1 MAWISLCELNEL
13 TEGEGKFV
21 ETEGFELAVFLSGGT
36 AYALDNTCPHAGG
49 PLSGGTVDGGCAVCP
64 WHQWRFELA
73 TGVLQ
78 EASHISVSAYKT
90 RLFKREGKPALVQA
104 DLPVP

>member
-1 MAWISLCELNEL
+1 MAWISLCELSEL

-21 ETEGFELAVFLSGGT
+21 EIDGYQLAVFLSEGK

-49 PLSGGTVDGGCAVCP
+49 PLSAGTVDHGCAVCP
-64 WHQWRFELA
+64 WHDWRFELA
-73 TGVLQ
+73 TGLLQ

-90 RLFKREGKPALVQA
+90 RLLEREGKAALVQA